1 MLYKTFIPKAPLN
14 RFVDYLWLFDGGQA
28 TRKERIVPSGTTEL
42 VINLCEDQIRIE
54 NQERLQPEVLSGAT
68 LSGPYSKMF
77 VIDATQHECMLGVHF
92 KPGGVFPFL
101 NISAGELTNTHTNL
115 VDLWGSDARELRDR
129 LCASSSYL
137 ERFGI
142 MEAFLGE
149 RLRFVSRQHA
159 SIDLALNAFGPY
171 GNWMSVT
178 DAAREAGICQRQFTK
193 VFGVQVGL
201 SPKLFCRILR
211 FQRARVLTDRN
222 KKPDWAD
229 IALDCG
235 YFDQSHLINDFHEFS
250 GMTPT
255 EYSALRASR
264 KDKRLKIYHVPLPG
278 SSVFSKTHTPVEM

>member
-1 MLYKTFIPKAPLN
+1 MFYKTFIPKSPLN
-14 RFVDYLWLFDGGQA
+14 RFVDYFWLFDGGQA

-54 NQERLQPEVLSGAT
+54 NEERPQPEVLSGAT

-101 NISAGELTNTHTNL
+101 NISAGELTNTHTDL

-129 LCASSSYL
+129 LCASSTHQ
-137 ERFGI
+137 ERFRI
-142 MEAFLGE
+142 IEAFLAE
-149 RLRFVSRQHA
+149 RLRFVSKLHA
-159 SIDLALNAFGPY
+159 SIDLALNVFGPY

-178 DAAREAGICQRQFTK
+178 DAAREAGMSQRQFTK

-211 FQRARVLTDRN
+211 FQRARDLADRN
-222 KKPDWAD
+222 ERPQWAE

-235 YFDQSHLINDFHEFS
+235 YYDQSHLINDFHEFS
-250 GMTPT
+250 GMAPT
-255 EYSALRASR
+255 EYSALRASLS
-264 KDKRLKIYHVPLPG
+264 DKRLKIYHVPLES
-278 SSVFSKTHTPVEM
+278 SSVFSKTHTLV